1 MKAPPFRYH
10 RPDTLAE
17 ALALLAEHGDDAKVL
32 AGGQSLVPLMA
43 MRMGR
48 PAVVVD
54 IGRVPGLADIEV
66 GADGSCSIGAL
77 VRHAAAER
85 SADVASH
92 APLVHRAMP
101 LIAHR
106 AIRTRGTVVGSIAH
120 ADPAAEMPAVAVA
133 VGATMTAAS
142 ASGERSIAASDFFE
156 GYLQTALRADEILTR
171 VTFPAWPAG
180 AVGSVV
186 EVARRHGDYA
196 LVGLVTSIQLD
207 GGRITDAALTFF
219 GAASTTGPCPRGRAS
234 PDRNVGASRHG
245 GRGREDRGRRARSTG
260 RHPRHDGLSEAP
272 RRRPHPPRPG
282 RSRRHDRSVRMTES
296 STVAASSVP
305 DATTRRLDAERR
317 AGGDVIDVG
326 LVINGV
332 RHDVTV
338 EARRTLSDVIRDDC
352 GLTGTHVGCEHGV
365 CGACTVLIDGEPA
378 RSCLMFAGQADGAD
392 ITTIEGLAG
401 PDGTLHPIQQ
411 AMMDAHGFQCAFCS
425 PGFLMSAVALLAE
438 NPDPTT
444 AEIREELSGNI
455 CRCTGYQSIVA
466 GVERAVEVMKASAR

>member
-1 MKAPPFRYH
+1 MRTCEHHGVKAPPFRYH
-10 RPDTLAE
+10 RPDTLDE

-54 IGRVPGLADIEV
+54 IGRVPGLAAIEV

-133 VGATMTAAS
+133 VGATMTATS
-142 ASGERSIAASDFFE
+142 ASGERSIAAADFFE

-207 GGRITDAALTFF
+207 GGRITDAALSFF
-219 GAASTTGPCPRGRAS
+219 GAASRPIRVTEAERVLIGTSAP
-234 PDRNVGASRHG
+234 PD
-245 GRGREDRGRRARSTG
+245 
-260 RHPRHDGLSEAP
+260 
-272 RRRPHPPRPG
+272 
-282 RSRRHDRSVRMTES
+282 
-296 STVAASSVP
+296 TVAEAARIVA
-305 DATTRRLDAERR
+305 DALDPPADIHGTTAYRKHLAGVLTRR
-317 AGGDVIDVG
+317 
-326 LVINGV
+326 
-332 RHDVTV
+332 
-338 EARRTLSDVIRDDC
+338 
-352 GLTGTHVGCEHGV
+352 
-365 CGACTVLIDGEPA
+365 
-378 RSCLMFAGQADGAD
+378 
-392 ITTIEGLAG
+392 GLAEAAATIG
-401 PDGTLHPIQQ
+401 
-411 AMMDAHGFQCAFCS
+411 AF
-425 PGFLMSAVALLAE
+425 A
-438 NPDPTT
+438 
-444 AEIREELSGNI
+444 
-455 CRCTGYQSIVA
+455 
-466 GVERAVEVMKASAR
+466 